1 MSRPKKLRTYIP
13 EKKAGTS
20 PSELLKTDKHIV
32 LVGKAGVGKTA
43 VTQEMLKLW
52 AQRDDE
58 GLDYMF
64 YFDMRETS
72 DLMKAKSLE
81 ELLFSFSEPD
91 EDKEEVLND
100 MKKNSDSVTII
111 FDGVTDLSSSVVE
124 GLVQR
129 DLLPEAKIIV
139 TCRPDDED
147 EELLPA
153 DSLRVEVKGFGE
165 QSIKTYLSSTL
176 GEEHKKVLD
185 NLELFSLCHVPMY
198 ALMVSACCSSQDSPQ
213 PCTVTEIYINI
224 VRFCLQKNSN
234 RPIRTKYLDLH
245 IRNMG
250 NEILSLAEAAFHAT
264 EGRSVNLTDVPCT
277 DSCVLSFLRQLV
289 IRVCPTQTKNIYA
302 FLHYTMQEFFAAL
315 WLFKQPGKI
324 RDVLQ
329 QCLTREKKHMRHLI
343 PFMCRLLSEKK
354 PSLMECLIPAE
365 ELKRTSDWFF
375 QEMMTTFHQS
385 LCEPD
390 ESDAEDTGSDVDILF
405 LCQCLYE
412 SQCPEAC
419 VSLLDKL
426 DYCLDLSGRSL
437 DPDSCCAVAYVV
449 TQSKERKV
457 QLELEEAI
465 ISEPGLRRLFGCLQS
480 VQWCD
485 LLLWKLIL
493 LSEGQMDRVIS
504 PVLAGDQM
512 HLPVEGKKQLF
523 DRAVKVLQEAE
534 TKVDVCFYW
543 ERPHPV
549 CQRLC
554 LFLSEA
560 LPYIRTVSFV
570 PQSSDPSGETTVY
583 GNLIC
588 AAAER
593 EDQTGEKILETLAS
607 VWRYSS
613 FPLRD
618 RDDDLKR
625 KHHCDF
631 LLDLFSHV
639 KDYETKTGLRVLP
652 ALQSVLQSAPSVWT
666 IDLSERKTSILLE
679 VLKLQ
684 PEKKPVE
691 LTGWSGGESGVRSLL
706 QCLPYISQLSFV
718 PQSSDPSGETTVYGN
733 LICAAAEREDQ
744 TGEKIL
750 EMLTSSVLQSAPSV
764 WTIDLSERKT
774 SILLEVLKLQPE
786 KKPVKLTGW
795 SDEESE
801 VRSFLQC
808 LPYISQ
814 LSFAPWFEVSDGVKL
829 FVNLFCAAA
838 EREDQTGEKILETLT
853 SVCRYTSFPL
863 TERDWMMKDDVYI
876 KYQCDFLLD
885 LFSHVKDHETKT
897 GLRVL
902 PALQSVLQSAPSVWT
917 IDLSERKT
925 SILLEVLQLQP
936 EKKPVELTGWSGGE
950 SGVRSFLQCLPYI
963 SELSVSHRIEASD
976 EVKLFGNLFCA
987 AAEREHETGEKM
999 LETLT
1004 SAWTGN
1010 WFFLD
1015 ETYMDDEEQELHCSF
1030 LLDLFSHVKDHETK
1044 TGLRVLPALQSVLQS
1059 APSVWTIDLSERKT
1073 SILLEVLQLQPEKKP
1088 MVLTGWSGGESG
1100 VRSFLQCLPYISE
1113 LSFSPWFEVSDGVK
1127 LFVNLFCAAAERE
1140 DQTGE
1145 KILETLTSACRYTLF
1160 PLSHRYMDDKYRK
1173 YQSDFLLD
1181 LFSHVKDSETKT
1193 GLRVVPAL
1201 QSVLQSAPSV
1211 WIIDLSERKTSILL
1225 EVLKLQP
1232 EKKPMVL
1239 TGWSGG
1245 ESEVWSFL
1253 QCLPHISQLS
1263 CDPQFFQ
1270 RVCSSISVQS
1280 REEVKQLASLL
1291 QLLDFTLLL
1300 TGHQVSVRG
1309 LSLLFRSTTRLHS
1322 LRLSNHVA
1330 LLLCRC
1336 VRRRSLVCPVS
1347 LEELSLVSEKVQ
1359 PSERKLLQVV
1369 SGVGCL
1375 LRHWEVRRLDLTE
1388 LCVPARCL
1396 VTLLLHRGPLTVKL
1410 SAESF
1415 QQLPAFLHEIQD
1427 QDLTRSTLTKT
1438 GGDLSSCCLDW
1449 DLLHYLLQH
1458 SSAQTFTVNLRK
1470 HHFLQENFT
1479 QLLPFLDRII
1489 FKRFTPSF
1497 LLTAIREIYKTHS
1510 RQSLA
1515 SLLRSLDHVIN
1526 LTCTELDSV
1535 DCAALLF
1542 ILRHSDRVKL
1552 NLLWTSIPA
1561 EKTESILFTLHRVS
1575 QLSVD
1580 RNLLLRFIHCCAACD
1595 VQQEAASELLRATQH
1610 RLDLSCSRSV
1620 DLSEQDEPETLCLTA
1635 EDCRAVS
1642 SILRHSSQ
1650 DTQLDLRDCEVDHS
1664 GLDLLFPV
1672 LHKVRLRARKAVVLR
1687 LVSLVPVSSERDTVR
1702 RAVSLSGAL
1711 GGELDLSHTAL
1722 DQRVC
1727 EGLGLMLDS
1736 SEGLKELDLSHCQL
1750 TDQLLLTLTTHLH
1763 KVQVLDLSH
1772 NTITDAST
1780 DQLLQLVS
1788 INPSMESVRLF
1799 GNNMVNRAAF
1809 QRHRQ
1814 FE

>member
-1 MSRPKKLRTYIP
+1 MACTSQSAKAYVHQAILRLVKELKNPSVIVQNLYKREVFTDDEVSEIQTEKDDFDKNRKILDKVIKKGEKACYELLRIIDRTRKRTLGRPPLPSERKSGAPPEDKMFDLHHWISCFSFKDDPQTAYSYLQGSGPCHRYQAKLKEKAQKISNTFWTTNKNLFEGSNNSDLSYTPLVLDTEENVSPSKIKKLKSKKSKMSHPKKLRTYIP

-58 GLDYMF
+58 VLDYMF
-64 YFDMRETS
+64 YFDMRKTS
-72 DLMKAKSLE
+72 DFMKDKSLE

-153 DSLRVEVKGFGE
+153 DSLRVEVKGFSE

-234 RPIRTKYLDLH
+234 RPIRTKALDLH

-277 DSCVLSFLRQLV
+277 DSCVLSFLRPVV

-375 QEMMTTFHQS
+375 QEMITTFHQS
-385 LCEPD
+385 LCEPH

-465 ISEPGLRRLFGCLQS
+465 ISEPGLRRLFGCRQS

-504 PVLAGDQM
+504 PVLAGDQL

-523 DRAVKVLQEAE
+523 DRAVKVLQKAE

-543 ERPHPV
+543 EKPHPV

-554 LFLSEA
+554 LFLSKA

-607 VWRYSS
+607 VWRYTS
-613 FPLRD
+613 FPLRH
-618 RDDDLKR
+618 RYMDDDEYMEYQ
-625 KHHCDF
+625 CDF

-666 IDLSERKTSILLE
+666 IKLSERKTSILLE

-691 LTGWSGGESGVRSLL
+691 LTGWSDEESEVRSLL
-706 QCLPYISQLSFV
+706 QCLPYISEL
-718 PQSSDPSGETTVYGN
+718 
-733 LICAAAEREDQ
+733 R
-744 TGEKIL
+744 
-750 EMLTSSVLQSAPSV
+750 
-764 WTIDLSERKT
+764 
-774 SILLEVLKLQPE
+774 
-786 KKPVKLTGW
+786 
-795 SDEESE
+795 
-801 VRSFLQC
+801 
-808 LPYISQ
+808 
-814 LSFAPWFEVSDGVKL
+814 FEVSDDVKL

-863 TERDWMMKDDVYI
+863 SYRDVGNYNT

-885 LFSHVKDHETKT
+885 LFSHVKDYETKT

-902 PALQSVLQSAPSVWT
+902 
-917 IDLSERKT
+917 
-925 SILLEVLQLQP
+925 
-936 EKKPVELTGWSGGE
+936 
-950 SGVRSFLQCLPYI
+950 
-963 SELSVSHRIEASD
+963 
-976 EVKLFGNLFCA
+976 
-987 AAEREHETGEKM
+987 
-999 LETLT
+999 
-1004 SAWTGN
+1004 
-1010 WFFLD
+1010 
-1015 ETYMDDEEQELHCSF
+1015 
-1030 LLDLFSHVKDHETK
+1030 
-1044 TGLRVLPALQSVLQS
+1044 
-1059 APSVWTIDLSERKT
+1059 
-1073 SILLEVLQLQPEKKP
+1073 
-1088 MVLTGWSGGESG
+1088 
-1100 VRSFLQCLPYISE
+1100 
-1113 LSFSPWFEVSDGVK
+1113 
-1127 LFVNLFCAAAERE
+1127 
-1140 DQTGE
+1140 
-1145 KILETLTSACRYTLF
+1145 
-1160 PLSHRYMDDKYRK
+1160 
-1173 YQSDFLLD
+1173 
-1181 LFSHVKDSETKT
+1181 
-1193 GLRVVPAL
+1193 PAL

-1253 QCLPHISQLS
+1253 QCLPYISQL
-1263 CDPQFFQ
+1263 
-1270 RVCSSISVQS
+1270 R
-1280 REEVKQLASLL
+1280 
-1291 QLLDFTLLL
+1291 
-1300 TGHQVSVRG
+1300 
-1309 LSLLFRSTTRLHS
+1309 
-1322 LRLSNHVA
+1322 
-1330 LLLCRC
+1330 
-1336 VRRRSLVCPVS
+1336 
-1347 LEELSLVSEKVQ
+1347 
-1359 PSERKLLQVV
+1359 
-1369 SGVGCL
+1369 
-1375 LRHWEVRRLDLTE
+1375 
-1388 LCVPARCL
+1388 
-1396 VTLLLHRGPLTVKL
+1396 
-1410 SAESF
+1410 
-1415 QQLPAFLHEIQD
+1415 
-1427 QDLTRSTLTKT
+1427 
-1438 GGDLSSCCLDW
+1438 
-1449 DLLHYLLQH
+1449 
-1458 SSAQTFTVNLRK
+1458 
-1470 HHFLQENFT
+1470 
-1479 QLLPFLDRII
+1479 
-1489 FKRFTPSF
+1489 
-1497 LLTAIREIYKTHS
+1497 
-1510 RQSLA
+1510 
-1515 SLLRSLDHVIN
+1515 
-1526 LTCTELDSV
+1526 
-1535 DCAALLF
+1535 
-1542 ILRHSDRVKL
+1542 
-1552 NLLWTSIPA
+1552 
-1561 EKTESILFTLHRVS
+1561 
-1575 QLSVD
+1575 
-1580 RNLLLRFIHCCAACD
+1580 
-1595 VQQEAASELLRATQH
+1595 
-1610 RLDLSCSRSV
+1610 
-1620 DLSEQDEPETLCLTA
+1620 
-1635 EDCRAVS
+1635 
-1642 SILRHSSQ
+1642 
-1650 DTQLDLRDCEVDHS
+1650 
-1664 GLDLLFPV
+1664 
-1672 LHKVRLRARKAVVLR
+1672 
-1687 LVSLVPVSSERDTVR
+1687 
-1702 RAVSLSGAL
+1702 
-1711 GGELDLSHTAL
+1711 
-1722 DQRVC
+1722 
-1727 EGLGLMLDS
+1727 
-1736 SEGLKELDLSHCQL
+1736 
-1750 TDQLLLTLTTHLH
+1750 
-1763 KVQVLDLSH
+1763 
-1772 NTITDAST
+1772 
-1780 DQLLQLVS
+1780 
-1788 INPSMESVRLF
+1788 
-1799 GNNMVNRAAF
+1799 
-1809 QRHRQ
+1809 
-1814 FE
+1814 

>member
-1 MSRPKKLRTYIP
+1 MACTSQSAKAYVQQARLHLVRELKNLSVIVENLYEREVFTDEEVSKIQAEKDDFDKNRKILDKVIKSGEAACYELLRIIDRTRKRTLGRPPLPSERKSGAPPEDKTFDLHHWISCFSFKDDPQTAYSYLQGSRPCHRYQDKLKKKAQRISNEFWTANKNLFGGSNKSDLSYTPLVLDTEGNVSPSKIKKLKSKKSKKSRPKKLRTYIP

-32 LVGKAGVGKTA
+32 LVGKAGIGKTA

-58 GLDYMF
+58 VLDYMF
-64 YFDMRETS
+64 YFDMRKTS
-72 DLMKAKSLE
+72 DLMKDKSLE
-81 ELLFSFSEPD
+81 ELLFSLFSEPD

-153 DSLRVEVKGFGE
+153 DSLRVEVKGFSE

-289 IRVCPTQTKNIYA
+289 IRVCPTQTKNSYA

-354 PSLMECLIPAE
+354 PSLMEFLIPAE
-365 ELKRTSDWFF
+365 ELKRT
-375 QEMMTTFHQS
+375 
-385 LCEPD
+385 
-390 ESDAEDTGSDVDILF
+390 
-405 LCQCLYE
+405 
-412 SQCPEAC
+412 
-419 VSLLDKL
+419 
-426 DYCLDLSGRSL
+426 
-437 DPDSCCAVAYVV
+437 
-449 TQSKERKV
+449 
-457 QLELEEAI
+457 
-465 ISEPGLRRLFGCLQS
+465 
-480 VQWCD
+480 CD

-504 PVLAGDQM
+504 PVLAGDQL

-523 DRAVKVLQEAE
+523 DRAVNVLQEAE
-534 TKVDVCFYW
+534 TKADVCFYW

-560 LPYIRTVSFV
+560 LPYIRT
-570 PQSSDPSGETTVY
+570 
-583 GNLIC
+583 
-588 AAAER
+588 
-593 EDQTGEKILETLAS
+593 
-607 VWRYSS
+607 
-613 FPLRD
+613 
-618 RDDDLKR
+618 
-625 KHHCDF
+625 
-631 LLDLFSHV
+631 
-639 KDYETKTGLRVLP
+639 DYETKTGLRVLP

-691 LTGWSGGESGVRSLL
+691 LTGWSGEESEVRSFL
-706 QCLPYISQLSFV
+706 QCLPHISQLSVSGRFKV
-718 PQSSDPSGETTVYGN
+718 SDGVKLFGN
-733 LICAAAEREDQ
+733 LFCAAAEREDQ

-750 EMLTSSVLQSAPSV
+750 ETLTSVCRYRGFFPNDRYMRSYNTDSHCDFLLDLFSHVKDSETKTGLRVLPALQSVLQSAPSVWTIDLSERKTSILLEVLKLQPEKKPVELRGWSDEESEVRSFLQCLPHISQLSVSDRFEVSDGVKLFVNLFCAAAEREDQTGEKILETLTSVCRYTSFPLTDRYWMMKDDVYRKYQCSFLLDLFPLVKDYETKTGLRVLPALQSVLQSAPSVWIIDLSERKTSILLEVLKLQPEKKPVKLTGWSDEESEVRSFLQCLPYISQLRIEASDEVKLFGNLFCAAAEREDQTGEKILETLTSAWTGNWFFLDETYMDDEEQELHCSFLLDLFPLVKDYETKTGLRVLPALQSVLQSAPSV

-808 LPYISQ
+808 LPYISE
-814 LSFAPWFEVSDGVKL
+814 LRFEVSDGVK
-829 FVNLFCAAA
+829 F
-838 EREDQTGEKILETLT
+838 
-853 SVCRYTSFPL
+853 
-863 TERDWMMKDDVYI
+863 
-876 KYQCDFLLD
+876 
-885 LFSHVKDHETKT
+885 
-897 GLRVL
+897 
-902 PALQSVLQSAPSVWT
+902 
-917 IDLSERKT
+917 
-925 SILLEVLQLQP
+925 
-936 EKKPVELTGWSGGE
+936 
-950 SGVRSFLQCLPYI
+950 
-963 SELSVSHRIEASD
+963 
-976 EVKLFGNLFCA
+976 
-987 AAEREHETGEKM
+987 
-999 LETLT
+999 
-1004 SAWTGN
+1004 
-1010 WFFLD
+1010 
-1015 ETYMDDEEQELHCSF
+1015 
-1030 LLDLFSHVKDHETK
+1030 
-1044 TGLRVLPALQSVLQS
+1044 
-1059 APSVWTIDLSERKT
+1059 
-1073 SILLEVLQLQPEKKP
+1073 
-1088 MVLTGWSGGESG
+1088 
-1100 VRSFLQCLPYISE
+1100 
-1113 LSFSPWFEVSDGVK
+1113 
-1127 LFVNLFCAAAERE
+1127 
-1140 DQTGE
+1140 
-1145 KILETLTSACRYTLF
+1145 
-1160 PLSHRYMDDKYRK
+1160 
-1173 YQSDFLLD
+1173 
-1181 LFSHVKDSETKT
+1181 
-1193 GLRVVPAL
+1193 
-1201 QSVLQSAPSV
+1201 
-1211 WIIDLSERKTSILL
+1211 
-1225 EVLKLQP
+1225 
-1232 EKKPMVL
+1232 
-1239 TGWSGG
+1239 
-1245 ESEVWSFL
+1245 
-1253 QCLPHISQLS
+1253 

-1300 TGHQVSVRG
+1300 TGQLQRKTCRTVGTV
-1309 LSLLFRSTTRLHS
+1309 
-1322 LRLSNHVA
+1322 LRLCSSN
-1330 LLLCRC
+1330 
-1336 VRRRSLVCPVS
+1336 
-1347 LEELSLVSEKVQ
+1347 

-1388 LCVPARCL
+1388 FCVPAR
-1396 VTLLLHRGPLTVKL
+1396 L

-1427 QDLTRSTLTKT
+1427 QDLTWSTLTKT

-1458 SSAQTFTVNLRK
+1458 SSAQTFTVDLRK

-1489 FKRFTPSF
+1489 FKR
-1497 LLTAIREIYKTHS
+1497 
-1510 RQSLA
+1510 
-1515 SLLRSLDHVIN
+1515 
-1526 LTCTELDSV
+1526 
-1535 DCAALLF
+1535 
-1542 ILRHSDRVKL
+1542 HSDRVKL
-1552 NLLWTSIPA
+1552 NLLWTSIPT
-1561 EKTESILFTLHRVS
+1561 EKKEYILFTLDTVS
-1575 QLSVD
+1575 QL

-1650 DTQLDLRDCEVDHS
+1650 DTQLDLRDCEVDDS

-1672 LHKVRLRARKAVVLR
+1672 LHKVRLRASKAVVLR
-1687 LVSLVPVSSERDTVR
+1687 LVSLVPVSCERDTVR

-1711 GGELDLSHTAL
+1711 GGELDL
-1722 DQRVC
+1722 
-1727 EGLGLMLDS
+1727 
-1736 SEGLKELDLSHCQL
+1736 
-1750 TDQLLLTLTTHLH
+1750 
-1763 KVQVLDLSH
+1763 
-1772 NTITDAST
+1772 
-1780 DQLLQLVS
+1780 
-1788 INPSMESVRLF
+1788 
-1799 GNNMVNRAAF
+1799 
-1809 QRHRQ
+1809 
-1814 FE
+1814 